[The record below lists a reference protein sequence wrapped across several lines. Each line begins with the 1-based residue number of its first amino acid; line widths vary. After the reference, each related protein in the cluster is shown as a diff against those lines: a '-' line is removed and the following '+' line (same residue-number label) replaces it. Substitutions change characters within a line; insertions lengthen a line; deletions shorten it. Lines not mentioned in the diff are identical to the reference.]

1 MIRVYYA
8 ERDATLYEQYENQ
21 NTGIDQ
27 ILEIAKIASGSILN
41 GQVQQNQYLTRFL
54 IDFGSQITTIS
65 SSISAGEIPE
75 IADHAK
81 SASVHIE
88 LKAAD
93 ASDLLHTYTVE
104 TYAVSESWQNGNG
117 NYSDD
122 PIVKNGVSWKY
133 RTEDQSG
140 AWDVDNAMGS
150 TSNTQPLDLNTNYT
164 VANGGGTWLTGSDYY
179 EASRVYQ
186 NESPDIRIDV
196 GHIINAWISSSNNT
210 AADGDKQI
218 TNNGFLFKFSDTNEN
233 SNEILGSIKFF
244 GRESHTIF
252 VPKLLVSWDDTQ
264 FTSTPG
270 TDEIGSDTY
279 VPYFKNIKDEYRSA
293 DIAKFRLGVRP
304 EFPNKRFQTSS
315 FYLTGE
321 KLPTSSYYSILDSVT
336 NETIIPFDTQSTQ
349 IDCDLNGNFFKLRMD
364 SFFPERFYKI
374 MLKIERSGSTDVQ
387 TFDDFYFKVV
397 N

>member
-8 ERDATLYEQYENQ
+8 ERDATLYEQFETQ

-27 ILEIAKIASGSILN
+27 ILEIAKIASGSKLN
-41 GQVQQNQYLTRFL
+41 GVIQQNQYLTRFL
-54 IDFGSQITTIS
+54 IDFGSQITAIS
-65 SSISAGEIPE
+65 QSIYNGEMPA

-81 SASVHIE
+81 SALVHIE

-93 ASDLLHTYTVE
+93 ASDLLHSYTVE
-104 TYAVSESWQNGNG
+104 TYAVSQSWQNGNG

-122 PIVKNGVSWKY
+122 PIVTNGVSWKY
-133 RTEDQSG
+133 RTG
-140 AWDVDNAMGS
+140 KVNNLRTWNVDDANAS
-150 TSNTQPLDLNTNYT
+150 TSHTQPLTLNTNYT
-164 VANGGGTWLTGSDYY
+164 VADGGGTWITGSTEFPYGT
-179 EASRVYQ
+179 RKTFK
-186 NESPDIRIDV
+186 NESPDIRLDIGEV
-196 GHIINAWISSSNNT
+196 VNRWISGSF
-210 AADGDKQI
+210 D
-218 TNNGFLFKFSDTNEN
+218 NNGLIFKFSDEDEN
-233 SNEILGSIKFF
+233 SDEILGSIKFF

-252 VPKLLVSWDDTQ
+252 VPKLLVSWNDTE
-264 FTSTPG
+264 FTATPG
-270 TDEIGSDTY
+270 ADEIGSDTY

-304 EFPNKRFQTSS
+304 EFPNKAFQTSS

-321 KLPTSSYYSILDSVT
+321 RLPTSSYYSILDSIT

-349 IDCDLNGNFFKLRMD
+349 IDCDANGNFFKLRMD